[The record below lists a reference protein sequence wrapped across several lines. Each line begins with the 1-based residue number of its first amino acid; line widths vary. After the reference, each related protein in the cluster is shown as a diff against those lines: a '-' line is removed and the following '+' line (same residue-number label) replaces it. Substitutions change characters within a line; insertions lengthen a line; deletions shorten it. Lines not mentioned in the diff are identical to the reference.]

1 MYNKY
6 IQSEMSAHIL
16 WCVCVCVC
24 VCVVCVC
31 VCVYIYIHISY
42 KYSRQAQGDLD
53 LDNFLI
59 EFVCGLVGLFNEEHH
74 LRKAPGSCGDSGAVT
89 E

>member
-1 MYNKY
+1 M
-6 IQSEMSAHIL
+6 
-16 WCVCVCVC
+16 CVFG

-31 VCVYIYIHISY
+31 VCVCVHISY
-42 KYSRQAQGDLD
+42 KYSRQAHGDLD
-53 LDNFLI
+53 LDICLI
-59 EFVCGLVGLFNEEHH
+59 EFVCGDVGLFNEEHH